1 VPGRP
6 PPSLAQPDA
15 DKRLEVRGFHSYH
28 ASFYK
33 DAAGFVHLRGSAA
46 DGTSALP
53 AFKLPRRDR
62 PSHEIWLT
70 IYAFDGNTGVLVIL
84 PDGLAYLSDTTG
96 GTNVTR
102 FAGFDGVSFP
112 VP

>member
-1 VPGRP
+1 
-6 PPSLAQPDA
+6 
-15 DKRLEVRGFHSYH
+15 
-28 ASFYK
+28 
-33 DAAGFVHLRGSAA
+33 VHLRGSAA